1 MLFAPVEAAASELEA
16 ALANAAACD
25 AEATA
30 ADEVRAALRRACV
43 LRFVGLALDLVPA
56 VQSLLQHAVV
66 LEKHGLDLADSAT
79 ESTFAQESK
88 DGVDTE
94 PGCDEPPS

>member
-1 MLFAPVEAAASELEA
+1 MQRAPHG
-16 ALANAAACD
+16 
-25 AEATA
+25 
-30 ADEVRAALRRACV
+30 AALR
-43 LRFVGLALDLVPA
+43 
-56 VQSLLQHAVV
+56 AVV